1 MRNAA
6 LMGLLDTLDQEEAT
20 LSKQRRL
27 LHERIDQLQASN
39 GETPDLVALQQEDRA
54 LSERRLL
61 LHQQITELRL
71 ERNRRLAGLRA
82 GLHAV
87 Q

>member
-6 LMGLLDTLDQEEAT
+6 LMRLLDTLDHEEVT

-27 LHERIDQLQASN
+27 LHDRIDRMQAEHGAPS
-39 GETPDLVALQQEDRA
+39 DVAALQLEDRA

-82 GLHAV
+82 SLHAV